1 MSLFGHSMVRPF
13 FWGGGGGL
21 KRVGYKRLLLLVPLD
36 ERLSCPEG
44 VEFIELDRVNF
55 CNT

>member
-13 FWGGGGGL
+13 LGGGG
-21 KRVGYKRLLLLVPLD
+21 VGVDYKRLLLLVPLD

-55 CNT
+55 CST